1 MNDNFNTCGEE
12 KYYSDKLWSK
22 DHVFPKVFIYDW
34 KFWQVYLYNFKI
46 IQQTYFLV
54 HYYCVSSYFIKWQ
67 ISSCKTYSNFLLPKK
82 SFTREEEKK

>member
-54 HYYCVSSYFIKWQ
+54 HITNLLLCFFVFYKM
-67 ISSCKTYSNFLLPKK
+67 TNFVM
-82 SFTREEEKK
+82 

>member
-12 KYYSDKLWSK
+12 KYYCDKLWWK
-22 DHVFPKVFIYDW
+22 YHVFPKVFIYDW

-54 HYYCVSSYFIKWQ
+54 HYEFTIV
-67 ISSCKTYSNFLLPKK
+67 FLRIL
-82 SFTREEEKK
+82 